1 MKFGIDLCGVR
12 NKTASAVRDMSGL
25 LASSVNAGAA
35 AFGEIVSPGPTPW
48 HSAQDASAKALPRA
62 AALIELAG
70 AASSF
75 EAQATANAKP
85 QQPIEIRIIVP
96 ARPLSWRACSI
107 ITSLI
112 LPNQKRQR
120 IHRQK
125 T

>member
-12 NKTASAVRDMSGL
+12 NKTASAVRDMSDL

-35 AFGEIVSPGPTPW
+35 AFGEIVSPGLTPW
-48 HSAQDASAKALPRA
+48 HSAHEASANALPRA

-70 AASSF
+70 VASWF
-75 EAQATANAKP
+75 EAQATANANP

-96 ARPLSWRACSI
+96 ARPHTWRACSI

-112 LPNQKRQR
+112 SPNQKRQR
-120 IHRQK
+120 IHCQK